1 MHRLHSDYPLVPER
15 LTIDESMLS
24 PLQQT
29 FPSEQKKTSVKLT
42 PNLQDKQNYVT
53 HYRNLKFYLENG
65 MVIKKIHRILTFKQ
79 SPWLKVYI
87 DFNTLKRS
95 ESMSKFGKDSYKLM
109 NNAVY
114 GKTNENLRNRV
125 NVEVVRDREV
135 ALKRA
140 CKPTFKR
147 SLTVQDDLVIM
158 QCIVANLELNKPVY
172 VGFSILDLS
181 KLLMYQFHYE
191 KMLLQYQR
199 INLCFTD
206 TDSLLYEVFTTDIY
220 ADMYENKEEYDF
232 SEYPF
237 IHPNYDKTN
246 KKVIGKFKDE
256 LNGLPL
262 EEFVGLRAKCYS
274 LRYYGKVENNIVEH
288 ENASEMQK
296 AKGTKECV
304 KEAHLRHTHY
314 KECVKNHK
322 TYSLKQNVMR
332 SKGHNIGTYHQTK
345 IALSA
350 YDTKRWICENGIDT
364 LAYGHF
370 KTEQE

>member
-1 MHRLHSDYPLVPER
+1 
-15 LTIDESMLS
+15 
-24 PLQQT
+24 
-29 FPSEQKKTSVKLT
+29 
-42 PNLQDKQNYVT
+42 
-53 HYRNLKFYLENG
+53 
-65 MVIKKIHRILTFKQ
+65 
-79 SPWLKVYI
+79 
-87 DFNTLKRS
+87 
-95 ESMSKFGKDSYKLM
+95 
-109 NNAVY
+109 
-114 GKTNENLRNRV
+114 
-125 NVEVVRDREV
+125 
-135 ALKRA
+135 
-140 CKPTFKR
+140 
-147 SLTVQDDLVIM
+147 
-158 QCIVANLELNKPVY
+158 
-172 VGFSILDLS
+172 
-181 KLLMYQFHYE
+181 
-191 KMLLQYQR
+191 MLLQYQR

-206 TDSLLYEVFTTDIY
+206 TDSLLYEVFTNDIY

-304 KEAHLRHTHY
+304 KKAHLRHAHY

-322 TYSLKQNVMR
+322 TYSLKQNVIR
-332 SKGHNIGTYHQTK
+332 SKGHNIGTYNQTK

-370 KTEQE
+370 KTEQKKW